1 MATHSSVLAWRI
13 PGTGKP
19 GGLPSM
25 GLHRVGHDW
34 SDLAAAAAAYTKKCT
49 HVYTHI
55 NTQGAL
61 ERCSLLE
68 ELGATHNRVSWIIHR
83 VISVSSVQ
91 FSSVTQLCLTLRN
104 RMNRSTPSLPV
115 HLHLPEFTQTHVHRV
130 GDVIQ
135 PSHPR
140 SSPSPPAPNPSQHQS
155 FPVSQPFS

>member
-34 SDLAAAAAAYTKKCT
+34 SDLAAAAAAAYTKKCT

-55 NTQGAL
+55 NTRGAL

-68 ELGATHNRVSWIIHR
+68 ELGATHKEVSLISHR
-83 VISVSSVQ
+83 VISVKG
-91 FSSVTQLCLTLRN
+91 L
-104 RMNRSTPSLPV
+104 
-115 HLHLPEFTQTHVHRV
+115 
-130 GDVIQ
+130 
-135 PSHPR
+135 
-140 SSPSPPAPNPSQHQS
+140 S
-155 FPVSQPFS
+155 FKSFHFKTE